1 MVRVRRRA
9 QKLAAKGL
17 PSPRFGYKLVPEE
30 CTGWIKPR
38 AARRRAGRSS
48 VDGPPRSI
56 RWVEVVFGASPP
68 RQRIV
73 GRRADVSIRTHR
85 PRMGWAGNRVSPQ
98 ITAAPRFPV
107 GSRVLMKPTD
117 PKGKKKGMMVD
128 CDGVVISVQEQQQ
141 STRASCG
148 GACRCS
154 GPAGSRPGRRRR
166 ICDGTPRPRSG
177 SPQGVRRPRGSSPTD
192 VVVGK
197 GDLGAPS

>member
-1 MVRVRRRA
+1 MLPSPLCTQEAAEKGCRNNQTLVLKVHLGLVHVRRRT

-85 PRMGWAGNRVSPQ
+85 PTMGWAGNRVSPQ

-107 GSRVLMKPTD
+107 GSRVLLKPAD
-117 PKGKKKGMMVD
+117 PKGRKL
-128 CDGVVISVQEQQQ
+128 
-141 STRASCG
+141 CG
-148 GACRCS
+148 NQ
-154 GPAGSRPGRRRR
+154 P
-166 ICDGTPRPRSG
+166 
-177 SPQGVRRPRGSSPTD
+177 VRRVHPTI
-192 VVVGK
+192 
-197 GDLGAPS
+197 LH